1 MVQNPDALIDQS
13 VICFTLDRYWNHSSL
28 ISDMAFNSSLFDPTD
43 KHKHTFTSP
52 SETNLH
58 NQILLGQ
65 YNKGGYI
72 VFLFVSQPQCVSQSY
87 KLANGKKC

>member
-1 MVQNPDALIDQS
+1 
-13 VICFTLDRYWNHSSL
+13 
-28 ISDMAFNSSLFDPTD
+28 MAFNSSLFDPTD

-52 SETNLH
+52 PETNVQ

-65 YNKGGYI
+65 YNKSMWLYG
-72 VFLFVSQPQCVSQSY
+72 LFVSQPQCVSQSY